1 MRSRKTLDNN
11 DLNQVNLFEP
21 WLKHQTFTKV
31 LGRTRYFS
39 EPRFNEPLRHEV
51 LGTANDFLH
60 HSIGKIY
67 EKETSF

>member
-11 DLNQVNLFEP
+11 NLNQVNLFEP
-21 WLKHQTFTKV
+21 WWKHQTFTKV
-31 LGRTRYFS
+31 LWRTHYFS

-51 LGTANDFLH
+51 LGIANDFLH
-60 HSIGKIY
+60 PSNSKIY